1 MYKVADVVNIVFLAI
16 AGLCFL
22 DELVIVV
29 GSKIFN
35 VSLEDLFQ
43 NDAVWLCTGCVWF
56 GELFAFFL
64 YWISFRYFLKPIVFD
79 DFALAPTRAKA
90 LSVTTLVVEIAA
102 FLIPAYR
109 LGSIC

>member
-1 MYKVADVVNIVFLAI
+1 MYKVADVLNIVFLAI

-22 DELVIVV
+22 DELVIIV
-29 GSKIFN
+29 GSEIFN

-43 NDAVWLCTGCVWF
+43 NDAFRLCAGCVWI

-64 YWISFRYFLKPIVFD
+64 YWISFKYFQKPVVFD